1 MNQNEDTNFI
11 TNSNNATSINVDYS
25 TNKLPLWAKKGLK
38 IDYDDPADDRTNRSS
53 TNNLV
58 HNHRPNSISSTISSS
73 TPISS
78 SSSTNRT
85 RISLYNSRSTDSDER
100 NSVDDAQL
108 NESPIERLKKKAQLL
123 STTGSG
129 TIKPDKLNGG
139 DHLNGAD
146 DLPSLQKKKN
156 PLYVS
161 TENLKFNDNHF
172 FAKTPLPKAMAGATT
187 VQLNS
192 SHNKPSAAQKPAVL
206 LNSSTPKIQLNSSA
220 SGSLNN
226 SLNGSATLKAAA
238 STSSINRPPAISK
251 RREELASALAEARKK
266 LQNLEINRKP
276 TGGLSTSM
284 SVANIHRLP
293 LSQKEHS
300 NTLATAPI
308 QKGHNLSATIG
319 SSPGYAENDAVRRSI
334 SLSDLSHNQ
343 MLGKS
348 LSIKQ
353 QVRNKMNS
361 PAFNNV
367 YYPLRNFKGKPDQT
381 DHPLQPQPQGL
392 WGDAAGR
399 AQQQHDPPNGSYAHE
414 RLNGLNSSL
423 NTSQN
428 SINQLHHNGSATQ
441 HKPIRVRMSRSSSMA
456 SINKNDS
463 LLRNQMENYK
473 PQGLWNSPSSLSINT
488 LRSNSSATAQAN
500 SSSGGFNNK
509 FSNHS
514 KLAHHHRKSSDDES
528 SSDENDLYHRIS
540 QRPSTPPKPNIRQ
553 TLRRSSTTS
562 NNLFLTNSNAG
573 GSPAHNSS
581 ANFTLQNASNSS
593 TVKST
598 HKANRKSW
606 GNNFELRPA
615 KSEYNLNSMGQ
626 ETVNSPSSGFWS
638 NHSNNGHS
646 QTNGSAMT
654 NGSQR
659 PASGKPNDA
668 IDYENFDLT
677 NINPATVPLST
688 ELFQHIVDELNHL
701 GTFAKKVHYRAQ
713 AENNQKLQN
722 LLVQGVSKAYVNLAT
737 IVPFSSNSVLPITKS
752 LNNKELASSNY
763 HHNGVNLMSS
773 SNLSNNLSNGQHT
786 ADSSNTDHDTEE
798 DNNLSSPLNN
808 NATVGHVSLTSDS
821 ASSSLPQ
828 ESLAMNLL
836 QHYSERLLS
845 MMENQMRNSNKDK

>member
-38 IDYDDPADDRTNRSS
+38 IDYDEPADDRTNRSS

-58 HNHRPNSISSTISSS
+58 RNHRPNSISSTISSS

-78 SSSTNRT
+78 TSSTANRT
-85 RISLYNSRSTDSDER
+85 RISLYNNSRSTDSDER
-100 NSVDDAQL
+100 NSVDDGQL

-123 STTGSG
+123 STTTG
-129 TIKPDKLNGG
+129 TSVAKPDKLNGG
-139 DHLNGAD
+139 DHLNGGAD
-146 DLPSLQKKKN
+146 DLSSLQKKKN

-161 TENLKFNDNHF
+161 TENLKFNDSNF
-172 FAKTPLPKAMAGATT
+172 FAKTPLPKAMATT

-192 SHNKPSAAQKPAVL
+192 GNKPAQKPAVL
-206 LNSSTPKIQLNSSA
+206 LNSTPKIQLNSSA
-220 SGSLNN
+220 AGSLNN
-226 SLNGSATLKAAA
+226 SLNGSATLKTAA

-276 TGGLSTSM
+276 GGGLSTSM

-308 QKGHNLSATIG
+308 QKGHNLSSTIG
-319 SSPGYAENDAVRRSI
+319 SSPGYADSDAVRRSI

-343 MLGKS
+343 MLGSKS

-392 WGDAAGR
+392 WGDTSGR
-399 AQQQHDPPNGSYAHE
+399 TSHEPANNSYPHD
-414 RLNGLNSSL
+414 RLNSSQ

-463 LLRNQMENYK
+463 LLRSQMENYK

-500 SSSGGFNNK
+500 SSGGAFNK
-509 FSNHS
+509 FNHS

-562 NNLFLTNSNAG
+562 NNLFLPNNSNAS

-581 ANFTLQNASNSS
+581 ANFTLQNASS

-638 NHSNNGHS
+638 NHSNNG
-646 QTNGSAMT
+646 QTNGQM
-654 NGSQR
+654 NGQR
-659 PASGKPNDA
+659 SASGKPNDA

-737 IVPFSSNSVLPITKS
+737 IVPFSSNNVLPITKS
-752 LNNKELASSNY
+752 LNNKELATANY
-763 HHNGVNLMSS
+763 HNGVNLMSS
-773 SNLSNNLSNGQHT
+773 GNLSNSNGQHT

-798 DNNLSSPLNN
+798 DNHLSSPLNN
-808 NATVGHVSLTSDS
+808 AATVGHVSLTSDS

>member
-38 IDYDDPADDRTNRSS
+38 IDYDAQADERTNRSS

-100 NSVDDAQL
+100 NSVDDGQIG
-108 NESPIERLKKKAQLL
+108 ESPIERLKKKAQLL
-123 STTGSG
+123 STSTM
-129 TIKPDKLNGG
+129 IKSEKLNGG
-139 DHLNGAD
+139 DHLDGAD
-146 DLPSLQKKKN
+146 DLSSSQKKKN

-161 TENLKFNDNHF
+161 TENLKFNENNF
-172 FAKTPLPKAMAGATT
+172 FAKTPLPKTMGSSTT
-187 VQLNS
+187 VQMNI
-192 SHNKPSAAQKPAVL
+192 SHNKSSQKPSVL
-206 LNSSTPKIQLNSSA
+206 LNNSTPKIQLNSSA
-220 SGSLNN
+220 NGSLNN
-226 SLNGSATLKAAA
+226 SLNGSATLKAAT

-284 SVANIHRLP
+284 SMANIHRLP
-293 LSQKEHS
+293 LSQKEHT

-308 QKGHNLSATIG
+308 TKGHNLSATIG
-319 SSPGYAENDAVRRSI
+319 NSPGYAESDAVRRSI

-343 MLGKS
+343 MLGSKS

-361 PAFNNV
+361 PAFNSV
-367 YYPLRNFKGKPDQT
+367 YYPLRNLKGKPDQT

-399 AQQQHDPPNGSYAHE
+399 SQQQQHDAQHGYAHE

-423 NTSQN
+423 NTSQS
-428 SINQLHHNGSATQ
+428 SINQLHHNGSTTQ

-456 SINKNDS
+456 SINKSDS
-463 LLRNQMENYK
+463 LMRSQIESYK

-488 LRSNSSATAQAN
+488 LRSNSSATGQPA
-500 SSSGGFNNK
+500 SSSFNK
-509 FSNHS
+509 FNHS

-562 NNLFLTNSNAG
+562 NNLFLPNSNTG

-581 ANFTLQNASNSS
+581 GNFTLQQNTS

-606 GNNFELRPA
+606 GGNNFELRPA

-646 QTNGSAMT
+646 QTNGATT
-654 NGSQR
+654 NGSAR
-659 PASGKPNDA
+659 VTSGKPNDT

-752 LNNKELASSNY
+752 LNNKELPSSNY
-763 HHNGVNLMSS
+763 HHNGLMNSS
-773 SNLSNNLSNGQHT
+773 QLAGSNLSNGQHT

-798 DNNLSSPLNN
+798 DNHLSSPLNN
-808 NATVGHVSLTSDS
+808 NTAIGHVSLTSDS

-828 ESLAMNLL
+828 ESLAIDLL
-836 QHYSERLLS
+836 HRYSERLLS
-845 MMENQMRNSNKDK
+845 MMESQIRNSNKDK